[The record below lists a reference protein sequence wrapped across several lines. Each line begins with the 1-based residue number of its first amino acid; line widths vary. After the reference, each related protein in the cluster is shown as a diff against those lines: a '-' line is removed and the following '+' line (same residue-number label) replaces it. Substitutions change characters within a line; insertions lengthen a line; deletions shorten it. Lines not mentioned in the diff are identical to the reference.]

1 MSINYLSL
9 SLSHTHS
16 HDTHT
21 LTHTHTHT
29 YTHTHIHRH
38 THTHTQT
45 ILYLFTLQTVLST
58 WPEDGPPSARIWKKS
73 WFFAPSSTACSVVAL
88 GIQRPWQTAALYL
101 EETTIGNGRYK
112 PPIHVHVHVQMS
124 ACTYKCIGAFSDWLI
139 FIILMQ
145 YYYTLATDSYIEEIR
160 RTYTSRLWTT
170 LSPARCVT
178 VPRLYS

>member
-1 MSINYLSL
+1 M
-9 SLSHTHS
+9 HTHT
-16 HDTHT
+16 HTHTLTHT

-112 PPIHVHVHVQMS
+112 PPIPC
-124 ACTYKCIGAFSDWLI
+124 ACTCTNVSVYLQMHRGLLRLIDIHNPYAVLLYIG
-139 FIILMQ
+139 
-145 YYYTLATDSYIEEIR
+145 Y
-160 RTYTSRLWTT
+160 
-170 LSPARCVT
+170 
-178 VPRLYS
+178 